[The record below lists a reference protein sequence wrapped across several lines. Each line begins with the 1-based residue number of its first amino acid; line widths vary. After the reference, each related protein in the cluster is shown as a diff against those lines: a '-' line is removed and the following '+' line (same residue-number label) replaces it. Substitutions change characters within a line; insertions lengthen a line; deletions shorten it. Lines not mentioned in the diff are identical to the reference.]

1 MNKELIFSLFHKD
14 FSPKDQMEHLSIE
27 RTMTLADFIKAAQ
40 RFAEEWKTDIEIFA
54 CDDQTEVHFYF
65 NFSRFSGVLKS
76 ELQQLIEQCTAVK
89 IPARKTRACKTEFIL
104 IWQ

>member
-1 MNKELIFSLFHKD
+1 MKKLIYAKYYKETNQN
-14 FSPKDQMEHLSIE
+14 QMEYLPIE
-27 RTMTLADFIKAAQ
+27 RSMIRADFIKAVQ
-40 RFAEEWKTDIEIFA
+40 RIAEEWKTDIEIFA

-89 IPARKTRACKTEFIL
+89 IPARKTRACKTEIIL

>member
-1 MNKELIFSLFHKD
+1 MKRLVYFRYFSNEFK
-14 FSPKDQMEHLSIE
+14 KDQMEYLLVE

-40 RFAEEWKTDIEIFA
+40 RIAEEWKTDIEIFA